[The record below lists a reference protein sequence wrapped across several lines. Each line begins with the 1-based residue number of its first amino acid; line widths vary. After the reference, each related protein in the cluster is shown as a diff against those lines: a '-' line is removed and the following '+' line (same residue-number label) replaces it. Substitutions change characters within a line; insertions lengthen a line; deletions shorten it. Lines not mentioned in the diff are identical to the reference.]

1 MTANN
6 RFHNYYWLLI
16 KQIPSDQLRSIKR
29 VQICIEVAHSSG
41 PQSLCLHTTIPIW
54 HTFYLLQLMLQQS
67 IYFKMASLTPVAC
80 SFQSA
85 AKSAKSLHS
94 IVLCNKSHSC
104 FFRANLSSLNLWA
117 SWNASPHLAS
127 TLATLLFGWQRGIIP
142 FSLKH
147 TIMISLTTQNYY
159 CSPL

>member
-41 PQSLCLHTTIPIW
+41 SQSLCLHTTIPIW

-67 IYFKMASLTPVAC
+67 IYSKMASLTPVAC

-85 AKSAKSLHS
+85 AESAKSLHS
-94 IVLCNKSHSC
+94 ILLCNKSNSC
-104 FFRANLSSLNLWA
+104 FSSEPIWVVQISELPEMLLHILPRLWPLFSLDDSVASSLLV
-117 SWNASPHLAS
+117 WNIQFWYH
-127 TLATLLFGWQRGIIP
+127 
-142 FSLKH
+142 
-147 TIMISLTTQNYY
+147 
-159 CSPL
+159 